1 MSQAGTILEA
11 YKEAVVAQKEK
22 RYLKAARFY
31 RIANLAFENEDVPDL
46 GKDIGEMG
54 IEAGHLYWK
63 MYRKLSK
70 EEKELL
76 EIEKKSTTM
85 QVMDGHPNFVWGWR
99 EMIRHDYEMIVKE
112 EIAYQN
118 NNKGNISQ

>member
-11 YKEAVVAQKEK
+11 YQEAVVAQKEK
-22 RYLKAARFY
+22 RYLKAARLY
-31 RIANLAFENEDVPDL
+31 RIANLAFENADVPDW

-76 EIEKKSTTM
+76 KIEKKSTTI
-85 QVMDGHPNFVWGWR
+85 QVMDEHPNFVWGWR
-99 EMIRHDYEMIVKE
+99 EMIRRDFEMILKE

-118 NNKGNISQ
+118 NNKGNISK

>member
-31 RIANLAFENEDVPDL
+31 RIANLAFENADVPDW

-54 IEAGHLYWK
+54 IDAGYLYWK

-76 EIEKKSTTM
+76 KFEKKIRTE
-85 QVMDGHPNFVWGWR
+85 QVMDSCPNFVWGWR
-99 EMIRHDYEMIVKE
+99 EMIRHDYEMILKE
-112 EIAYQN
+112 EILYQN
-118 NNKGNISQ
+118 SKNNTFDK